1 MGAHLIC
8 GPGWKGV
15 VPQGG
20 AQISLPNNS
29 VLIIGRVLVGSDSDL
44 STAYKLVKQIQLSPL
59 TQP

>member
-1 MGAHLIC
+1 M
-8 GPGWKGV
+8 
-15 VPQGG
+15 PQGG